1 MYEGGRLSPF
11 VGESR
16 IKMVDGLLALYD
28 RVVQEGQPIWVSLE
42 APSGWGKTRVGREF
56 YSRLAARQEAPA
68 YWPPRIDNPDLGRKA
83 VHPPR
88 FDSPEKSLPEF
99 FWWGIACS
107 TRSGRPTDAL
117 SQDLRQIHAHGD
129 YLEAQWWALVSFHER
144 HFPTLAETGKALRSI
159 GFAGALS
166 RGVEEVAE
174 AVTPGLRIVT
184 RVGRWIGTEAKKSRE
199 VRERANRASHYD
211 DSEPLDIVDDT
222 VDLLTRISKPGLP
235 IVLLV
240 EDVHDA
246 DGMLIEFLGKL
257 LEHSIPIF
265 VITTAWPDQ
274 INRNAALVDLL
285 ESHSPH
291 LHRIYHTAPA
301 GPPFP
306 SDAGLGILEPDARA
320 TILHHYY
327 PRVETH
333 TQDELLERYTNPL
346 ALELFCQ
353 IKRYHKRFPDGDLHL
368 KAEEVNLLPQKVREL
383 YQELWRQLPEPM
395 RFALAVAHVIT
406 PANINS
412 DEALGEDRWTD
423 PLLRDV
429 IHGLDWPN
437 REDIISALDQAPNAY
452 AWVRIIDKALRA
464 FAESMQK
471 EIAKDDGQACL
482 EDEFDETREHILN
495 VLAASLLRTPSEQTT
510 AAHRARTILALH
522 AKNFIAS
529 DHVAAEAIETL
540 LVEMADSPRELTER
554 VRLFKR
560 FTHLDLDPQ
569 EQSFHS
575 KTRIVLLGAR
585 ALSDIGELKEAIAA
599 YEALLDDLQQV
610 LGPDHPDTLT
620 TRSNLAGCLGGAG
633 RLAEATAADKALLD
647 DQERVL
653 GPDHPQTLTTRS
665 NLAHWLGRAGRVAE
679 ATAAYEELLTDHLR
693 ILGPDHL
700 DTLNTRNNL
709 AQSLGEA
716 GRVAEA
722 TTAYEALLDDLQ
734 RVLGPDHPHT
744 LTTRNNLAQSLG
756 EAGRVADAA
765 AAYETLLDDQ
775 QRILGAD
782 HPDTLTTR
790 NNLAHWLGE
799 AGRAADAATAYQEL
813 LDDQQRI
820 LGADHPHTLTTRA
833 NLAHWLGRTGRVA
846 EATTAYQASLDDHQ
860 RILGADHPHTLTTR
874 NNLAHWLGEAGRAA
888 DATTAYA
895 ASLDDHE
902 RVLGADHPHT
912 LTTRNSLAHWLGRT
926 GRVAEATT
934 AYQALL
940 GDRQRIL
947 GPDHPHTLTTRS
959 ELAHWLGE
967 AGRVA
972 EATTTYAAL
981 LGDLQRILGP
991 DHPDTLTT
999 RNNLAH
1005 YLGEAGRVAEAT
1017 TAYQAL
1023 LGDQQRILGPDHPD
1037 TLTTR
1042 NNLAHWLGEAGRV
1055 AEATTTNEAL
1065 LDDLQRVLGPDHP
1078 DTLTTRNNLAH
1089 HLGEAGRVAEATAAY
1104 EALLADRERVLGPDH
1119 PDTLATRNGLA
1130 ACRAGRDRDG

>member
-1 MYEGGRLSPF
+1 MYEDGRLSPF

-16 IKMVDGLLALYD
+16 IKTVDGLVALYE

-88 FDSPEKSLPEF
+88 FDSPEKSLPKF

-129 YLEAQWWALVSFHER
+129 YLEAQWRALVSFHER
-144 HFPTLAETGKALRSI
+144 HFPSLAEMGKALRSI

-174 AVTPGLRIVT
+174 VVTPGLRIVT

-199 VRERANRASHYD
+199 MREIGNRASHYD

-222 VDLLTRISKPGLP
+222 VDLLARISKPGLP
-235 IVLLV
+235 IALLV
-240 EDVHDA
+240 EDVHAA

-257 LEHSIPIF
+257 LEHSRPIF

-274 INRNAALVDLL
+274 INRNSDLVDLL
-285 ESHSPH
+285 DGHLHH

-306 SDAGLGILEPDARA
+306 NEAGLGILEPDARS

-333 TQDELLERYTNPL
+333 TEDELLERYTNPL

-353 IKRYHKRFPDGDLHL
+353 IKRFHRRFPDGDLHL
-368 KAEEVNLLPQKVREL
+368 KAEEINLLPQRVREL
-383 YQELWRQLPEPM
+383 YQELWRQLPEPV

-412 DEALGEDRWTD
+412 DEAPGEDRWMD
-423 PLLRDV
+423 SLLREV
-429 IHGLDWPN
+429 INSLGWPN
-437 REDIISALDQAPNAY
+437 RDDIISALDQAPNAY
-452 AWVRIIDKALRA
+452 AWVRIIDESLRA

-471 EIAKDDGQACL
+471 EVAKDDGQAFL
-482 EDEFDETREHILN
+482 EDEFDETRENILN
-495 VLAASLLRTPSEQTT
+495 VLVSSLLRTPSNQTA
-510 AAHRARTILALH
+510 AAHRARAVLALH
-522 AKNFIAS
+522 AQDFITS
-529 DHVAAEAIETL
+529 DHLAAEAIETL
-540 LVEMADSPRELTER
+540 LAEMADSPRELTER
-554 VRLFKR
+554 VRLFRR
-560 FTHLDLDPQ
+560 FAHLDLDPQ
-569 EQSFHS
+569 EQSVHS
-575 KTRIVLLGAR
+575 KTHIVLLGAR
-585 ALSDIGELKEAIAA
+585 ALADIGEVAEATAA
-599 YEALLDDLQQV
+599 YEALLGDLQQV

-620 TRSNLAGCLGGAG
+620 TRSNLAGCLGEAG
-633 RLAEATAADKALLD
+633 RVAEATAADMALLD

-653 GPDHPQTLTTRS
+653 GPDHRLTLATRN

-679 ATAAYEELLTDHLR
+679 ATTAYEALLTDQQR

-722 TTAYEALLDDLQ
+722 TTAYEALLTDLQ

-756 EAGRVADAA
+756 EAGRVAEATT
-765 AAYETLLDDQ
+765 AYEALLDDQ
-775 QRILGAD
+775 QQSLGPD
-782 HPDTLTTR
+782 HPGTLTTR
-790 NNLAHWLGE
+790 SNLAHWLGQM
-799 AGRAADAATAYQEL
+799 G
-813 LDDQQRI
+813 
-820 LGADHPHTLTTRA
+820 H
-833 NLAHWLGRTGRVA
+833 VA
-846 EATTAYQASLDDHQ
+846 EATTAYQALLDDQQRVLGPDHPHTLTTRSNLAHWLGQ
-860 RILGADHPHTLTTR
+860 MGRVAEATSAYEASLEDHRRILGPDHPHTLTTR
-874 NNLAHWLGEAGRAA
+874 NNLAHWLGEAGRVA
-888 DATTAYA
+888 DATTAYE

-912 LTTRNSLAHWLGRT
+912 LTTRNSLAHWLGRA

-940 GDRQRIL
+940 DDRRRIL

-972 EATTTYAAL
+972 EATTAYEAL
-981 LGDLQRILGP
+981 LDDLQRILGP

-1023 LGDQQRILGPDHPD
+1023 SGDQQRILGSDHPD

-1042 NNLAHWLGEAGRV
+1042 YNLAHWLGEAGRV
-1055 AEATTTNEAL
+1055 AEATTAYEAL
-1065 LDDLQRVLGPDHP
+1065 LDDLQRILGSDHP
-1078 DTLTTRNNLAH
+1078 DTLTTRN
-1089 HLGEAGRVAEATAAY
+1089 
-1104 EALLADRERVLGPDH
+1104 ALE
-1119 PDTLATRNGLA
+1119 
-1130 ACRAGRDRDG
+1130 ACRAGRDSDR

>member
-1 MYEGGRLSPF
+1 MYEDGRLSPF

-16 IKMVDGLLALYD
+16 IKMVDGLVALYE
-28 RVVQEGQPIWVSLE
+28 RVVQESQPIWVSLE

-56 YSRLAARQEAPA
+56 YSRLAARQEAPP

-117 SQDLRQIHAHGD
+117 SQDLRQIHNHGD

-144 HFPTLAETGKALRSI
+144 HFPTLAEARRALSSVGI
-159 GFAGALS
+159 AGAIA

-174 AVTPGLRIVT
+174 VVTPGLKIIT
-184 RVGRWIGTEAKKSRE
+184 RVGRWIGTAAKKSLGMRE
-199 VRERANRASHYD
+199 IVNRASHYD

-222 VDLLTRISKPGLP
+222 VDLLARISKPGIP
-235 IVLLV
+235 IVVLV
-240 EDVHDA
+240 EDVHVA

-257 LEHSIPIF
+257 LERSRPIF

-274 INRNAALVDLL
+274 INRNSDLVDLL
-285 ESHSPH
+285 DSHAHH

-306 SDAGLGILEPDARA
+306 SDAGLGILELDARA
-320 TILHHYY
+320 KILHHYY

-333 TQDELLERYTNPL
+333 TQHELLERYTNPL

-353 IKRYHKRFPDGDLHL
+353 IKRFHKRFPDGDLHL
-368 KAEEVNLLPQKVREL
+368 KAEETNNLPQKVREL

-395 RFALAVAHVIT
+395 RSALAVAHIIT
-406 PANINS
+406 PTNINAA
-412 DEALGEDRWTD
+412 EALGEDRWTD
-423 PLLRDV
+423 TLLRDV
-429 IHGLDWPN
+429 INSLGWPN

-452 AWVRIIDKALRA
+452 AWVRVIDKALRA
-464 FAESMQK
+464 FAESIQK
-471 EIAKDDGQACL
+471 EIAKDDGQAFL
-482 EDEFDETREHILN
+482 EDEFDETRENILN
-495 VLAASLLRTPSEQTT
+495 VLASSLLRTPSEQTT
-510 AAHRARTILALH
+510 AVHRARTILALH
-522 AKNFIAS
+522 AQNFITS
-529 DHVAAEAIETL
+529 DHVAAEAIGTL
-540 LVEMADSPRELTER
+540 LVAMADSPRELTER
-554 VRLFKR
+554 VRLFRR

-599 YEALLDDLQQV
+599 SEALLDDLQQV

-633 RLAEATAADKALLD
+633 RVAEATAADKALLD

-653 GPDHPQTLTTRS
+653 GPDHPQTLITRS

-716 GRVAEA
+716 GRVADA
-722 TTAYEALLDDLQ
+722 TTAYEALLGDLQ

-756 EAGRVADAA
+756 EAGRAADATT
-765 AAYETLLDDQ
+765 AYEALLDDQ
-775 QRILGAD
+775 QRILGPD

-799 AGRAADAATAYQEL
+799 SGRLAEATTAYEAL
-813 LDDQQRI
+813 LDDHRRV
-820 LGADHPHTLTTRA
+820 LGPDHPRTLTARA

-860 RILGADHPHTLTTR
+860 RILGPDHPDTLTTR
-874 NNLAHWLGEAGRAA
+874 NNLAHWLGEGGRAA
-888 DATTAYA
+888 EATTAYEA
-895 ASLDDHE
+895 LLDDHR
-902 RVLGADHPHT
+902 RVLGPDHPRT

-934 AYQALL
+934 AYQASL
-940 GDRQRIL
+940 DDHQRIL

-972 EATTTYAAL
+972 EATTTYETL
-981 LGDLQRILGP
+981 LGDHQRILGT

-999 RNNLAH
+999 RSDL
-1005 YLGEAGRVAEAT
+1005 
-1017 TAYQAL
+1017 
-1023 LGDQQRILGPDHPD
+1023 QRILGADHPD

-1042 NNLAHWLGEAGRV
+1042 TGALAR
-1055 AEATTTNEAL
+1055 
-1065 LDDLQRVLGPDHP
+1065 
-1078 DTLTTRNNLAH
+1078 
-1089 HLGEAGRVAEATAAY
+1089 
-1104 EALLADRERVLGPDH
+1104 
-1119 PDTLATRNGLA
+1119 
-1130 ACRAGRDRDG
+1130 